1 MSPNQHPI
9 LYDHSLSQNECG
21 RSTFIDPRCCWRICW
36 SWITTRKYS
45 CWLYCLYFFSHLLI
59 YVELNILMI
68 MIGNQC
74 LKLILKW
81 VNMNKK
87 NSIIAMVFMPE
98 VYFSRKSNKNVIRR
112 YQIYSFSTSY
122 AYFNQ
127 TDDNDFL
134 KFDLIILFYWFIMKK
149 ILT

>member
-1 MSPNQHPI
+1 
-9 LYDHSLSQNECG
+9 
-21 RSTFIDPRCCWRICW
+21 
-36 SWITTRKYS
+36 
-45 CWLYCLYFFSHLLI
+45 LYFFSHLLI

-112 YQIYSFSTSY
+112 YQIYPFSTSY

-134 KFDLIILFYWFIMKK
+134 KFDLIILFLLIHHEENFDLVLKK
-149 ILT
+149 NRSVKENSCFFF